1 MSTRSPQPPDD
12 GGPPE
17 INEIEDVPVSEG
29 ISGPFYQKIGKRKLD
44 SRDAKILVTADH
56 AQTGIG
62 KSNLCDF
69 LAYVFDTTE
78 RGFHPGKVAIDP
90 EEFFESYKVVEPGSS
105 MVLEEAEQLD
115 SRRAMSKENVESS
128 QTWQKGRVREV
139 IALLNL
145 PSPKF
150 IDKRMEELADFW
162 INVEIRGRAR
172 VYEKKIHRIKQ
183 SVYYE
188 TVQVIHWPNMD
199 GSDTFREMDKLK
211 WDHIN
216 DESDGSG
223 WIPRSEVE
231 EKLERL
237 EKDVRMEVRDKW
249 IESLYNLT
257 DMRAKDIAALPTLD
271 ISPQRVSQIGRGDD
285 THKNDD

>member
-1 MSTRSPQPPDD
+1 MSTTTPDPPDD
-12 GGPPE
+12 DGPE
-17 INEIEDVPVSEG
+17 IVEKDDVPVTEG
-29 ISGPFYQKIGKRKLD
+29 VSGPFYQKIGKRKLD
-44 SRDAKILVTADH
+44 DRDAKILVTADH
-56 AQTGIG
+56 AQTGVG

-78 RGFHPGKVAIDP
+78 EGFCPRKVCIEP
-90 EEFFESYKVVEPGSS
+90 EEFFEQYKSENQGSA

-115 SRRAMSKENVESS
+115 SRRSMSKENVESS
-128 QTWQKGRVREV
+128 QVWQKGRVREI

-172 VYEKKIHRIKQ
+172 VYEKKIHRTKQ

-188 TVQVIHWPNMD
+188 TVQVLQWPNMD
-199 GSDTFREMDKLK
+199 GSETFRTMDKLK
-211 WDHIN
+211 WGHLN

-223 WIPRSEVE
+223 WVPRDELDEAVE
-231 EKLERL
+231 KARKETE
-237 EKDVRMEVRDKW
+237 MEVRNRYIDAM
-249 IESLYNLT
+249 YNET
-257 DMRAKDIAALPTLD
+257 EMTGDDIAELSAVD
-271 ISPQRVSQIGRGDD
+271 VGAQRVRQIGNNR
-285 THKNDD
+285 

>member
-1 MSTRSPQPPDD
+1 MSTTTPDPPED

-17 INEIEDVPVSEG
+17 ILEKDDVPVAEG
-29 ISGPFYQKIGKRKLD
+29 IGGPFYQKIGKRKLD
-44 SRDAKILVTADH
+44 DRDAKILVTADH
-56 AQTGIG
+56 AQTGVG

-78 RGFHPGKVAIDP
+78 EGFVPRKVCIDP
-90 EEFFESYKVVEPGSS
+90 EEFFEHYKREEQGSA

-128 QTWQKGRVREV
+128 QTWQKGRVREI

-188 TVQVIHWPNMD
+188 TVQVLKWPNMD
-199 GSDTFREMDKLK
+199 GSKTFREMDKLK
-211 WDHIN
+211 WEHLN
-216 DESDGSG
+216 DDSNDSG
-223 WIPRSEVE
+223 WIHRSDH
-231 EKLERL
+231 EKKIEQARK
-237 EKDVRMEVRDKW
+237 EARRDVRDSFIQSLHQETD
-249 IESLYNLT
+249 LYN
-257 DMRAKDIAALPTLD
+257 REVAALSCVD
-271 ISPQRVSQIGRGDD
+271 ISESRVGQIGNPESDL
-285 THKNDD
+285 